1 VERRRSIASRV
12 PTIIKIVVVT
22 VLVCV
27 LSPLTKIDE
36 LIAVNLLRV
45 TKKTSPISEV
55 VRLKISV
62 EGLRECPFVWTERLH
77 SANVRA
83 SVLIEPL
90 NVLCPISGSHSL
102 EWSHIRRD
110 GLGRVV
116 GFVRI
121 PFLRQLQNDNRIWI
135 RPIAANALP
144 TLFSDSE
151 INGDLRNE
159 LMSQKTVILTLD
171 GNRTTDE
178 RLEET
183 VLLLAAAIEPG
194 AFRRLIPIYIVSLL
208 SVVWVMAWLYTVEK
222 RGYRNGVVVGILVFS
237 AFVFATVG
245 LSVYVTYSILPIAT
259 MSLSFLFGVATK
271 EIPAQFAER
280 RALRRANQLVE
291 RAALIRLRGLDQL
304 DDAEFHG
311 RLAGLAEQ
319 WHPANLVLIAQL
331 PAKKWHLQFWNN
343 GSAGENLIAE
353 RRRDIRRTPYCD
365 EQGVPAIRVV
375 RNYLAVKEMPVLVV
389 PLIALGEIEGY
400 VFLCGDRAEQGFRN
414 DPTVAHRMS
423 LELAMLMR
431 RRRLGRASTEELY
444 DEKRRSTRAKNM
456 VVGAQTVTEE
466 MELLGAMVRDAP
478 TGILLADAFG
488 QIRMVGKLF
497 HDWLTAF
504 GITLPAAR
512 EDAML
517 APGTL
522 SLVSVLQTLA
532 SSDAETAQK
541 RIADLSSTPAG
552 LTIHFCAPKSAG
564 GESLTLRCVAIRR
577 RALSV
582 DHVGGFV
589 AVLSKTE
596 EERVVTNNVVPL
608 TVGDD
613 LSAFVLLSAVE
624 EAVDGANRTAVRR
637 VILEPSVSS
646 AQCIAKRWRLV
657 SALRGFLQESAN
669 EQSPVVVIREKS
681 REVEVVVH
689 DLDLGVPMG
698 AIERV
703 LNAPHH
709 PPPGLETL
717 GRLILAIEECHGSM
731 RLAKARGWGIRL
743 VIRLHRAR
751 SVVVAG
757 VSRHPAAV
765 AVSEGQV
772 RSSMVPPALP
782 RSRRPPPISE

>member
-1 VERRRSIASRV
+1 M
-12 PTIIKIVVVT
+12 IVVT
-22 VLVCV
+22 LLVCV
-27 LSPLTKIDE
+27 LSPLSKVDDV
-36 LIAVNLLRV
+36 IAVNLLRV
-45 TKKTSPISEV
+45 TKRTKPVSGV

-62 EGLRECPFVWTERLH
+62 DGLRECPTAWAERLQTARVH
-77 SANVRA
+77 S
-83 SVLIEPL
+83 SVLIEPM
-90 NVLCPISGSHSL
+90 NVLCPIAGSHSL
-102 EWSHIRRD
+102 EWSNIRRD
-110 GLGRVV
+110 GLGRTV

-121 PFLRQLQNDNRIWI
+121 PFLRQLQNDNRSWI
-135 RPIAANALP
+135 RPIAAKALP
-144 TLFSDSE
+144 TLLSQSVTDES
-151 INGDLRNE
+151 LRNE
-159 LMSQKTVILTLD
+159 LMHQKTVILTLD
-171 GNRTTDE
+171 GSRTNDE

-194 AFRRLIPIYIVSLL
+194 SFRKLVSIYIVSFLAVGWL
-208 SVVWVMAWLYTVEK
+208 GVWLYTVKK
-222 RGYRNGVVVGILVFS
+222 RGYRNGVVVATLVFS
-237 AFVFATVG
+237 AFVFLTVG
-245 LSVYVTYSILPIAT
+245 LSVYVTYSILPIAS
-259 MSLSFLFGVATK
+259 MSLAFLLGVATK

-304 DDAEFHG
+304 DDAEFHA

-319 WHPANLVLIAQL
+319 WHPANLVLVAQL
-331 PAKKWHLQFWNN
+331 PAKKWHLRFWNN
-343 GSAGENLIAE
+343 GSAGENLISE

-365 EQGVPAIRVV
+365 EQGIPAIRIV

-488 QIRMVGKLF
+488 QVRMVGKLF
-497 HDWLTAF
+497 HDWLTVF
-504 GITLPAAR
+504 GIKLPALR

-522 SLVSVLQTLA
+522 SLVTVLQTLA

-564 GESLTLRCVAIRR
+564 GEALTLRCVAIRKR
-577 RALSV
+577 VLSV

-608 TVGDD
+608 SVGDE
-613 LSAFVLLSAVE
+613 LSAFVLLSAIG
-624 EAVDGANRTAVRR
+624 EAVEGANRTAVRR
-637 VILEPSVSS
+637 VILEPSTSS

-657 SALRGFLQESAN
+657 SALRSFLEESAN
-669 EQSPVVVIREKS
+669 EQSPVVVVREKS
-681 REVEVVVH
+681 REVEIVIH

-709 PPPGLETL
+709 PPQGLETL
-717 GRLILAIEECHGSM
+717 GRLILVIEECHGSM
-731 RLAKARGWGIRL
+731 RLANARGWGIRL

-751 SVVVAG
+751 SIVVAG

-782 RSRRPPPISE
+782 HSRRPPPISD